1 MATAPAS
8 DDSDI
13 SPTIRHQSENAMTV
27 SLPRS
32 QPARSGPSPVVAAVV
47 GLVVGLTVIV
57 LTTVGISFLGLA
69 IAFPIA
75 VPVAEA
81 YHLPVKAA
89 DAALAS
95 QLAGFWWVFLGLA
108 GATFV
113 AAGVAVVKLIAFLSP
128 SPGV

>member
-1 MATAPAS
+1 MTASFSESRPAT
-8 DDSDI
+8 
-13 SPTIRHQSENAMTV
+13 R
-27 SLPRS
+27 
-32 QPARSGPSPVVAAVV
+32 GPSPVAAAVV
-47 GLVVGLTVIV
+47 GLVVLVFVFV
-57 LTTVGISFLGLA
+57 LATIGFTFLGLA

-113 AAGVAVVKLIAFLSP
+113 AAGVIVVKLIGFLSP
-128 SPGV
+128 GPRD